1 MIEHGGDVKAINA
14 KNGKTPLH
22 ETEDEDTAQV
32 LIDNGADVEQEDF
45 EGRTPL
51 HCNADFAGDKN
62 TVMVLIKNGANVNNP
77 GSIGMTPSDYA
88 SDYTDNIHIAE
99 LIDST
104 GKE

>member
-1 MIEHGGDVKAINA
+1 M
-14 KNGKTPLH
+14 H

-45 EGRTPL
+45 EGKTPL
-51 HCNADFAGDKN
+51 HCCADHDYDYDDKN
-62 TVMVLIKNGANVNNP
+62 TVRVLIENGANINNP

-88 SDYTDNIHIAE
+88 SEYTNNSHIAE

-104 GKE
+104 AKK